1 MKRFTWT
8 LALLALGCET
18 NETAMTITHVI
29 LPELDM
35 TTLTCKFDA
44 SSAKAGPL
52 NLDTGDSLT
61 LSIPFAVANN
71 LSVRASDFSP
81 TEEEAPVV
89 TAAEITPVRFDARF
103 ECDTSAYSG
112 ARASGLILPRIDPQ
126 TSFCTDRRADSAASS
141 ANSDVLT
148 AYGAAVKPAEIGT
161 AMVRFPHELGYA
173 IDELFDIAR
182 LADDCCR
189 NTPNCGGSGG
199 YMACVE
205 LQDIFSA
212 IDGTGSLVAQG
223 SPTEVNPTLQRF
235 ADYAVYDGG
244 YIQSADTRFR
254 GKSSPVFSMYMRGAL
269 QGVTGYGELLSS
281 NDYSVQIDV
290 CRNCGPSA
298 SQLPESPCIRD

>member
-1 MKRFTWT
+1 MKRYTWT
-8 LALLALGCET
+8 LALLVLGCET

-29 LPELDM
+29 LPEVDM
-35 TTLTCKFDA
+35 TTGACKLGDVQHA
-44 SSAKAGPL
+44 DPL
-52 NLDTGDSLT
+52 NLDTGAT
-61 LSIPFAVANN
+61 LALAIPFAVLNN
-71 LSVRASDFSP
+71 LSARDSDFSP
-81 TEEEAPVV
+81 NDVEANVR
-89 TAAEITPVRFDARF
+89 TSADITPLRFDARF

-148 AYGAAVKPAEIGT
+148 AYGPAIKPSESGSAV
-161 AMVRFPHELGYA
+161 VRFPHELGYA

-199 YMACVE
+199 YKACAD
-205 LQDIFSA
+205 LQDIFTS
-212 IDGTGSLVAQG
+212 IDGSGSLVAQG

-244 YIQSADTRFR
+244 YIQNVDARFR

-269 QGVTGYGELLSS
+269 QGVTGYGETLSS

-290 CRNCGPSA
+290 CRNCGAMATTRS
-298 SQLPESPCIRD
+298 ESPCIRD

>member
-1 MKRFTWT
+1 MKRYTWT

-29 LPELDM
+29 LPDADP
-35 TTLTCKFDA
+35 TNGTCEFDP
-44 SSAKAGPL
+44 SVAKAGPL
-52 NLDTGDSLT
+52 NLDTGASLA
-61 LSIPFAVANN
+61 LAIPFAVSNN
-71 LSVRASDFSP
+71 LSVREADFSP
-81 TEEEAPVV
+81 NDVASSVV
-89 TAAEITPVRFDARF
+89 TRSEITPVRFDARF

-148 AYGAAVKPAEIGT
+148 AFGASIPPASVGT
-161 AMVRFPHELGYA
+161 AIVRFPHELGYA
-173 IDELFDIAR
+173 IDELFEIAR

-189 NTPNCGGSGG
+189 NSPNCGGSGG
-199 YMACVE
+199 YSACSD
-205 LQDIFSA
+205 LQDIFTA

-244 YIQSADTRFR
+244 YIQRVDARFT
-254 GKSSPVFSMYMRGAL
+254 GKSSPVFSMFMRGAL
-269 QGVTGYGELLSS
+269 QGVTGYGELISS

-290 CRNCGPSA
+290 CRNCDANAKPR
-298 SQLPESPCIRD
+298 LESPCIVE

>member
-29 LPELDM
+29 LPEADM
-35 TTLTCKFDA
+35 TTMTCKFDA
-44 SSAKAGPL
+44 TSAKAGPL
-52 NLDTGDSLT
+52 NLDTGASLSM
-61 LSIPFAVANN
+61 SIPFAVANN

-81 TEEEAPVV
+81 TDEEAPVL

-148 AYGAAVKPAEIGT
+148 AYGAAIKPAEIGT
-161 AMVRFPHELGYA
+161 AIVRFPHELGYA

-199 YMACVE
+199 YMACVGAAGHLLGHRRE
-205 LQDIFSA
+205 RE
-212 IDGTGSLVAQG
+212 
-223 SPTEVNPTLQRF
+223 P
-235 ADYAVYDGG
+235 
-244 YIQSADTRFR
+244 
-254 GKSSPVFSMYMRGAL
+254 RGARVADRGQPDAAAVRGL
-269 QGVTGYGELLSS
+269 RGLRRRLHPERRHALPRQVAARCSRCTCAAR
-281 NDYSVQIDV
+281 
-290 CRNCGPSA
+290 CRA
-298 SQLPESPCIRD
+298 